1 MTQIVFDFKDLI
13 THCLHD
19 EEVEFTNAINLGIDI
34 KTFISELFQNL
45 KSVCQETKLEELF
58 QQEHFHLIRD
68 TRIKE
73 KIENLVDNPYFD
85 YNKLCQIPLS
95 QEFRL
100 YGNLKKVKY
109 TSLYLFRA
117 LIIDPNHLIYHH
129 EKKFKKLKNLVCLF
143 SKTDCPETKRLKKK
157 EINSLTLKN

>member
-19 EEVEFTNAINLGIDI
+19 NEIRFTNTINPEIDS

-45 KSVCQETKLEELF
+45 KLTCQETDLEELF

-68 TRIKE
+68 TRTKE
-73 KIENLVDNPYFD
+73 KIENLVDKPYFD

-109 TSLYLFRA
+109 TPLYLFKA
-117 LIIDPNHLIYHH
+117 LIIDPNHLIHHH
-129 EKKFKKLKNLVCLF
+129 EAHFSKKLKNLTCLF
-143 SKTDCPETKRLKKK
+143 SKTNCLETKRLGLKKRK
-157 EINSLTLKN
+157 

>member
-19 EEVEFTNAINLGIDI
+19 NEIRFTNAINLEING
-34 KTFISELFQNL
+34 KVFVSELFQNL
-45 KSVCQETKLEELF
+45 KLTCQEGNLEELF

-68 TRIKE
+68 TRTKE

-95 QEFRL
+95 KEMRL
-100 YGNLKKVKY
+100 YGNLKKVKH
-109 TSLYLFRA
+109 TNLYLFKS
-117 LIIDPNHLIYHH
+117 LILDPNHLLYHH
-129 EKKFKKLKNLVCLF
+129 EAKFFNKIKNLTCLF
-143 SKTDCPETKRLKKK
+143 SETDCLETRKMGLKKK
-157 EINSLTLKN
+157 KIK